1 MTNRDL
7 ASVRLHHQHISGDGV
22 KNPADVVRLMGAV
35 QAQDYAGSLWA
46 IGMRMRRAT
55 DEGVEKGIADKAII
69 RTWALRGTLHFVTA
83 EDIRWILTLAAP
95 EIIRG
100 NARRYRELELDE
112 PTMAAAET
120 IFVRS
125 LRDGRQLIR
134 GELAA
139 SLQRAGISTAGQ
151 RMVYMLQRASLDRLI
166 CFGERRGREFTHTLL
181 DEWAPAAG
189 SREPD
194 QALAELAE
202 RYFASH
208 GPATLQ
214 DYTWWSGL
222 PAADARRGLE
232 SVRGKLQPSVVDGET
247 FWQAPR
253 GRTGPGGREQAP
265 PAARRGRAEQGN
277 PAGAWLLPCF
287 DEYVVGYKDRSAI
300 LDARHMARSGNGLL
314 HPTIAV
320 NGRIAG
326 TWKRTIRRT
335 EVVVSASP
343 FSPLS
348 RTEARGVAAAVT
360 RYGDF
365 LGMPAV
371 LS

>member
-1 MTNRDL
+1 MTKRDL
-7 ASVRLHHQHISGDGV
+7 APARLHHQGIAGDGW
-22 KNPADVVRLMGAV
+22 KNPDDVVRFMGAV
-35 QAQDYAGSLWA
+35 QAQDYAGAKWA
-46 IGMRMRRAT
+46 LGMRMRHAT
-55 DEGVEKGIADKAII
+55 DDAVEMAIAHKAIV
-69 RTWALRGTLHFVTA
+69 RTWALRGTLHLVTA
-83 EDIRWILTLAAP
+83 EDIRWILTLVAP

-120 IFVRS
+120 ILVRS

-139 SLQRAGISTAGQ
+139 SLRRAGISPAGQ

-214 DYTWWSGL
+214 DFTWWSGL

-232 SVRGKLQPSVVDGET
+232 SVKGKLLPNVVDGAT

-253 GRTGPGGREQAP
+253 GRTGRGQAP
-265 PAARRGRAEQGN
+265 PAARRGRAEQGS

-320 NGRIAG
+320 GGRIAG
-326 TWKRTIRRT
+326 TWKRTIRRN
-335 EVVVSASP
+335 EVAVSASP
-343 FSPLS
+343 FSPFS